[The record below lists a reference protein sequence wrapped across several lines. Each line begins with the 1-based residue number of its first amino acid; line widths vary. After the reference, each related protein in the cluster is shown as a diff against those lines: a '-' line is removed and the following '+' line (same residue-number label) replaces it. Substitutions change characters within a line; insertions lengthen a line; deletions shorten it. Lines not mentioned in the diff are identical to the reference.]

1 MIPLLSSILPLIL
14 CQPQT
19 QDIVL
24 MPDALPVVGTSAVV
38 SDSSVYQPMDKKEKD
53 ARITEMLLSAASQ
66 PIAPEFQPAD
76 PSSLI
81 LHKTDDE
88 GILRTEGSIY
98 MIDKISNDLYFSSQS
113 GSVSPLWNPA
123 FAIQSM
129 SNLLLGQIP
138 SPAFEI
144 DLTHRCYGLEHPQLN
159 ISWAM
164 LYHVICSPG
173 SRTYASGLI
182 QQDGETI
189 RGVLVIHQPLGN
201 YLHMLVLTTTREN
214 LFAPEGQRK
223 PLKGDLFTNIPQH
236 NILNLYE

>member
-53 ARITEMLLSAASQ
+53 ARITEMLLSEASQ
-66 PIAPEFQPAD
+66 PIAPEFQPVD

-98 MIDKISNDLYFSSQS
+98 MIDKISNDLYFTSQS
-113 GSVSPLWNPA
+113 GSVSPLWDSA

-129 SNLLLGQIP
+129 SNLLLGQIS

-144 DLTHRCYGLEHPQLN
+144 DLTHRCYGLEHPQLQLGH
-159 ISWAM
+159 A
-164 LYHVICSPG
+164 L
-173 SRTYASGLI
+173 SR
-182 QQDGETI
+182 
-189 RGVLVIHQPLGN
+189 H
-201 YLHMLVLTTTREN
+201 
-214 LFAPEGQRK
+214 LFARFTHLRLWLDPAGRRDDTWCAGHTPAFGQLSAHAGPDHHPREPLCARWPTQAAEGRSLHQYS
-223 PLKGDLFTNIPQH
+223 TA
-236 NILNLYE
+236 